1 MTESAVAETTT
12 TDLDLTEDDE
22 DDEDQ
27 GSKELDPGWP
37 HERIEYA
44 GDNLAVRYAEMK
56 ALMAYQLSSGKYITM
71 ERQNDASG
79 LFIDQHF
86 GPDTYDRI
94 MFRMTDPDDPDYTTK
109 SFAEIM
115 GLLVK
120 ASIAKIKA
128 DNAAAKQSELDKA
141 ASTG

>member
-1 MTESAVAETTT
+1 MTEPAVAETTT
-12 TDLDLTEDDE
+12 TDLDLTDDE
-22 DDEDQ
+22 DDTKP
-27 GSKELDPGWP
+27 KELDPGWP
-37 HERIEYA
+37 HQRIEYA
-44 GDNLAVRYAEMK
+44 GDSLAVRYAQMQ

-128 DNAAAKQSELDKA
+128 DAAAEKQADLNKA
-141 ASTG
+141 APTG